1 MIQITDVVT
10 SLKSKYSNAPTPV
23 KASLWFVVCNIL
35 QNGISLISTPI
46 FTRILTTEQ
55 YGVYSVYQS
64 WYNII
69 AIFATLNL
77 YCGVFNNGL
86 TKFPE
91 RKSELI
97 SSMQGLS
104 TSITISLFLVYCVS
118 CGFWNRVFQL
128 DTIYVVLIFVQ
139 LLFVPA
145 YQFWSVAQ
153 RYEYRYKT
161 LVAVTILIA
170 ITSPIIGVITV
181 LNVQYKAE
189 ARVFSY
195 VLVQIAVGL
204 ILYIRNAR
212 QGKRWF
218 AKDFWIYALKFNIPL
233 LPHYLSQIVLQQSD
247 RIMINNMVGTGEA
260 AIYSVAYTL
269 STLMIIVTNA
279 INNAFVPYSYQ
290 CLQKD
295 RHEDLRKNAN
305 ILLVLVAVCC
315 MITVFVG
322 PELIALLA
330 AKEYREAK
338 WIIPPVSASV
348 FFMFLYNLFGNVEFY
363 YEKTN
368 FTMIASCI
376 AAGLNILL
384 NFIFIKRF
392 GYVAAGY
399 TTMAC
404 YAIYAFA
411 HGVLCERISRIEAKA
426 GYIYDTRRILLLS
439 VIFSLMILLC
449 NVLYVY
455 NILRYLILFASCIC
469 CVIFRNSLKYV
480 ICRVLNMKKSS
491 N

>member
-1 MIQITDVVT
+1 MIQVTDMVI
-10 SLKSKYSNAPTPV
+10 SLKNKYNNAPTPV

-46 FTRILTTEQ
+46 FTRLLTTEQ

-91 RKSELI
+91 RKNEFI

-104 TSITISLFLVYCVS
+104 TLLTIGLFFVYIIS
-118 CGFWNRVFQL
+118 SGFWNHVLQL

-153 RYEYRYKT
+153 RYEYRYRT
-161 LVAVTILIA
+161 LVAITLLIA
-170 ITSPIIGVITV
+170 FFSPVLGVVAV
-181 LNVQYKAE
+181 LNVEHKAE

-195 VLVQIAVGL
+195 VLVQVAVGL
-204 ILYIRNAR
+204 ILYIRNAK

-218 AKDFWIYALKFNIPL
+218 VKDFWLYALKFNIPL
-233 LPHYLSQIVLQQSD
+233 LPHYLSQIILQQSD

-269 STLMIIVTNA
+269 STLMILVTNA

-290 CLQKD
+290 CLQKGK
-295 RHEDLRKNAN
+295 HEDLRKNAN
-305 ILLVLVAVCC
+305 ILLVLVAICC

-330 AKEYREAK
+330 SKEYREAK
-338 WIIPPVSASV
+338 WIIPPVSVSV
-348 FFMFLYNLFGNVEFY
+348 YFMFLYNLFGNVEFF
-363 YEKTN
+363 YEKTK

-376 AAGLNILL
+376 AAGMNILL

-411 HGVLCERISRIEAKA
+411 HGILCEHISKIETKA
-426 GYIYDTRRILLLS
+426 GKIYDARRILVLS
-439 VIFSLMILLC
+439 VVFSLLIIAC
-449 NVLYVY
+449 NILYVH
-455 NILRYLILFASCIC
+455 NILRYLILLAGCIC
-469 CVIFRNSLKYV
+469 SV
-480 ICRVLNMKKSS
+480 ICRNKLKALLGRVLNMKKS
-491 N
+491 